1 MKYHTHNEIHN
12 MTKPEL
18 EKYLEQLL
26 ERRRKAY
33 NENDLME
40 AQWASRSI
48 DWVER
53 LIKHKKWE

>member
-33 NENDLME
+33 KENDVME
-40 AQWASRSI
+40 AQWSSRSI

>member
-1 MKYHTHNEIHN
+1 MKKYNFDEIHN

-18 EKYLEQLL
+18 EEYLEHLL
-26 ERRRKAY
+26 ELRRKAY
-33 NENDLME
+33 KENDLME
-40 AQWASRSI
+40 VQWVSRSI

>member
-1 MKYHTHNEIHN
+1 

>member
-33 NENDLME
+33 KENDVME

>member
-1 MKYHTHNEIHN
+1 MKEYNFNEIHN

-18 EKYLEQLL
+18 EEYLEHLL

-33 NENDLME
+33 KENDLNE
-40 AQWASRSI
+40 VQWVSRSI

-53 LIKHKKWE
+53 LIKHKKWK